1 MRIQYVIKNV
11 NLKGVTESSVKEL
24 EKAVILIGRGSASDI
39 LLREN
44 TVAFLHA
51 RISQKEE
58 KLFIEKAESDKGAI
72 AVNDRIVQQCLLEN
86 GDQIVIGDTTLTVSY
101 KGDVKQLIEVRKELS
116 KEEEELWLVK
126 VLDSLDLTKRFSG
139 RSIKLFIVAT
149 IFPLA
154 LFFLAGPL
162 MGYFEGSWSSGPIS
176 NSHKFIE
183 TDCKSCHTK
192 VFAKVPD
199 TACSQCHKM
208 GEHSVALTKNIVQN
222 LPFENRCGTCHN
234 EHDEQGKLILTK
246 PVLCSNCHGVIKDI
260 HPKATT
266 SSIEAF
272 DKTHP
277 NFSFLNNAKT
287 DNSKLKLNH
296 QYHLTSIEVD
306 DLKIEGGKRLMGCQ
320 DCHVLDPLSLKEGT
334 FKEIT
339 FDEFCAG
346 CHKLSVGSAAAMLN
360 VPHEKTQ
367 LVRTFLNSPT
377 DFLYDHVK
385 NNPTLISSGSKPPT
399 KKKGKRSRRG
409 RRGKKSKPKP
419 KTQSEWVKKQYKLID
434 RIGGLTTL
442 ENKVFFSA
450 KGGCIEC
457 HFLDVEPA
465 AGVSGSAS
473 LAAFSLWDHRIRLW
487 DMLKKEEKG
496 FLQGHDDVIHSVQ
509 FNSQGNNLLSA
520 SRDFSA
526 RIWNLEDSE
535 ALPLVFKKHTGSVND
550 AVYFPSE
557 EKIITGADDGKA
569 IIWDVGSQ
577 KPLLT
582 LSGHDKP
589 IKKVEINK
597 SGTRALTFDDN
608 AGVIL
613 WDTTEGANL
622 ASLQPKGSEVLVVRF
637 SSDGK
642 QIVAGT
648 SSGSIVFWSADKGDE
663 LRQFPAGAGDPL
675 TSHGKAV
682 THLELS
688 SDGSKMIS
696 MSEDFSAK
704 VWNLV
709 KGEVVSTLR
718 VYKEEK
724 GEKKITRQLFLSA
737 KFNNDGSQV
746 ATGSS
751 DKVVR
756 LWKTET
762 AEMLKELKGH
772 ENQVP
777 FLFFSK
783 EGSKVVSAAYNN
795 VAIIWDLEKE
805 EKKTLRHG
813 EPALIDD
820 QDEPNKNYLRL
831 PDTLPTKSPRDFT
844 FKGVNHL
851 KHEFL
856 ECKTCHESMENSIS
870 TLDVS
875 LPPIQTC
882 KNCHEKTQAALN
894 ECVYCHSYHP
904 GNERGYNSGKM
915 VVNQEA
921 PLGYSLLKQ

>member
-1 MRIQYVIKNV
+1 MRIQYVIENV

-24 EKAVILIGRGSASDI
+24 EKPEILIGRGSASDI
-39 LLREN
+39 LLRES

-51 RISQKEE
+51 RISEREE
-58 KLFIEKAESDKGAI
+58 KLFIEKAESHKGAI
-72 AVNDRIVQQCLLEN
+72 TVNGRIVQQCLLDN
-86 GDQIVIGDTTLTVSY
+86 GDKIVIGDTILTVSY
-101 KGDVKQLIEVRKELS
+101 DGDVKQLVEVRKELS
-116 KEEEELWLVK
+116 KEEEELWIIK
-126 VLDSLDLTKRFSG
+126 ALDRLDLTKRFST
-139 RSIKLFIVAT
+139 RSINLFIVAI
-149 IFPLA
+149 IFSLV
-154 LFFLAGPL
+154 LFFLVGPL
-162 MGYFEGSWSSGPIS
+162 MGYFESSWSSGPIS

-199 TACSQCHKM
+199 PACSQCHQM

-234 EHDEQGKLILTK
+234 EHDEQGKLIITK
-246 PVLCSNCHGVIKDI
+246 PVLCSNCHGVIQDI

-266 SSIEAF
+266 PAIGSF
-272 DKTHP
+272 NQTHP
-277 NFSFLNNAKT
+277 DFAFLNNAKP
-287 DNSKLKLNH
+287 DRSKVKLNH
-296 QYHLTSIEVD
+296 DYHLSSIEVD
-306 DLKIEGGKRLMGCQ
+306 DPKIDGGKRLMGCQ
-320 DCHVLDPLSLKEGT
+320 DCHVLDPFALKEGT

-339 FDEFCAG
+339 FDEFCAD

-377 DFLYDHVK
+377 DFLYDYVK
-385 NNPTLISSGSKPPT
+385 NNPTLISSGSKPPK
-399 KKKGKRSRRG
+399 KKKGRRS

-419 KTQSEWVKKQYKLID
+419 KTQSEWVKKQFKGID
-434 RIGGLTTL
+434 RIGGLTSL

-457 HFLDVEPA
+457 HFLDVEPTV
-465 AGVSGSAS
+465 GVNESVS

-487 DMLKKEEKG
+487 DLKKNEEKG

-509 FNSQGNNLLSA
+509 FNAEGNNLLSA

-535 ALPLVFKKHTGSVND
+535 ASPLIFKKHTGSVND

-577 KPLLT
+577 RPLLT

-589 IKKVEINK
+589 IKKVKINK
-597 SGTRALTFDDN
+597 PGTRALTFDDN
-608 AGVIL
+608 AGLIL
-613 WDTTEGANL
+613 WDTNEGTNLANL
-622 ASLQPKGSEVLVVRF
+622 KPKSSEVLVVRF
-637 SSDGK
+637 SSDGN

-648 SSGSIVFWSADKGDE
+648 SSGSIVFWSADKGEE
-663 LRQFPAGAGDPL
+663 LRQFPVGTQDPL
-675 TSHGKAV
+675 TGHSKAV
-682 THLELS
+682 THIELS

-709 KGEVVSTLR
+709 KGELVSTLK
-718 VYKEEK
+718 VYNEEK
-724 GEKKITRQLFLSA
+724 GEKKATKQLFLSA
-737 KFNNDGSQV
+737 QFNNDGSQV

-751 DKVVR
+751 DKLVR

-762 AEMLKELKGH
+762 GEMLKELKGH
-772 ENQVP
+772 ENQVS
-777 FLFFSK
+777 FTFFNKDS
-783 EGSKVVSAAYNN
+783 SKVISAALNN
-795 VAIIWDLEKE
+795 VAIVWDVSKE
-805 EKKTLRHG
+805 QKKSLRHG
-813 EPALIDD
+813 EPALVDD
-820 QDEPNKNYLRL
+820 EEETNKSYLRL
-831 PDTLPTKSPRDFT
+831 PETLPTKSPRGFA

-856 ECKTCHESMENSIS
+856 ECEVCHESMEKSIS

-875 LPPIQTC
+875 LPSIQTC
-882 KNCHEKTQAALN
+882 KNCHEKSQAALN
-894 ECVYCHSYHP
+894 DCVYCHNYHP
-904 GNERGYNSGKM
+904 NNERGYNSGKM
-915 VVNQEA
+915 AVNEES
-921 PLGYSLLKQ
+921 PLGYHLLKQELP